1 LINFL
6 CWLAMV
12 CELSR
17 VGIKPME
24 GAGDWPNASLPLS
37 DNDPARPDQM
47 EYG

>member
-1 LINFL
+1 VTNFL

-17 VGIKPME
+17 AGIKPME
-24 GAGDWPNASLPLS
+24 GSQQGLPLS

>member
-1 LINFL
+1 MTIFL

-24 GAGDWPNASLPLS
+24 SRHSLPLS
-37 DNDPARPDQM
+37 VNDPVRPEQM